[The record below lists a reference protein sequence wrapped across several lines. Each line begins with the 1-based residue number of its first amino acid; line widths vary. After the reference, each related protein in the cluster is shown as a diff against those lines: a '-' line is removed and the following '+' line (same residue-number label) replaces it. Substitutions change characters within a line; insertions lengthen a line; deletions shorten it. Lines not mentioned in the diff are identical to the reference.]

1 MDEIDLGLHELSN
14 QLSQDKTFFAESP
27 SPTKTNQ
34 FVSGFTKSRYVQWM
48 KTYFFYWTTAVF
60 LFIFILWASPEYCY
74 INNTVQRN
82 NQPPTKQFL
91 WSRFTTVFTI
101 SYAIV
106 ISIYLS
112 SIYVFKNSVTL

>member
-27 SPTKTNQ
+27 SSTKTNQ
-34 FVSGFTKSRYVQWM
+34 FVSGVTKSRYVQWM

-60 LFIFILWASPEYCY
+60 LFIFILWAAPEYCY
-74 INNTVQRN
+74 TVVHRN

-91 WSRFTTVFTI
+91 WSRFTTVFAV
-101 SYAIV
+101 SYTIV

-112 SIYVFKNSVTL
+112 SIYVFKSSVTL